1 MPTQH
6 LDDAE
11 DDELVAA
18 LGGGDEVA
26 MAVIMRR
33 HREPVVAFAR
43 RLMGDRAR
51 AEEVG
56 QEVFVRLWQRAD
68 RYDRNRG
75 TLRAF
80 LLALTHGRALDALRS
95 DRARARREEREA
107 AHRVDDAHGA
117 DTPVVARTVAEAVR
131 RALAELPDAER
142 QAVELAYVGGH
153 SYRAV
158 ASMLGEPEGT
168 VKSRIRHGLARLR
181 TALAAQELQG
191 A

>member
-1 MPTQH
+1 
-6 LDDAE
+6 
-11 DDELVAA
+11 
-18 LGGGDEVA
+18 
-26 MAVIMRR
+26 
-33 HREPVVAFAR
+33 VV
-43 RLMGDRAR
+43 
-51 AEEVG
+51 
-56 QEVFVRLWQRAD
+56 W
-68 RYDRNRG
+68 
-75 TLRAF
+75 
-80 LLALTHGRALDALRS
+80 
-95 DRARARREEREA
+95 
-107 AHRVDDAHGA
+107 
-117 DTPVVARTVAEAVR
+117 